1 MVEAIQ
7 AHVGGLNW
15 GYRVALR
22 EKKVQY
28 LNAYAEFVDAHTL
41 KVSPSFSTFC
51 LSIQIELQEHKSVQH
66 KLYKLCYFLTIW
78 KNSLVIWTVNQFE
91 ENYQEY

>member
-41 KVSPSFSTFC
+41 KVSLNFLVPSEWNRS
-51 LSIQIELQEHKSVQH
+51 
-66 KLYKLCYFLTIW
+66 
-78 KNSLVIWTVNQFE
+78 
-91 ENYQEY
+91 

>member
-1 MVEAIQ
+1 MTLDQLRKLALFYSIIKLICYYVLLLLVKHNWGTMVEAIQ

-41 KVSPSFSTFC
+41 KVSLNFLVPSEWNRS
-51 LSIQIELQEHKSVQH
+51 
-66 KLYKLCYFLTIW
+66 
-78 KNSLVIWTVNQFE
+78 
-91 ENYQEY
+91 

>member
-7 AHVGGLNW
+7 AHIGSLNW

-28 LNAYAEFVDAHTL
+28 LNAYAEFIDAHTL
-41 KVSPSFSTFC
+41 KVFFNNSTQF
-51 LSIQIELQEHKSVQH
+51 V
-66 KLYKLCYFLTIW
+66 TD
-78 KNSLVIWTVNQFE
+78 LVV
-91 ENYQEY
+91 